1 VVEVRSV
8 LGKVRTRRRPALF
21 AAAAVFCAATTVAVT
36 AAAVPDCP
44 WVGSTAPV
52 ESRVAQVM
60 QRMTF
65 AEKLSMVHGA
75 LHEPTGI
82 VGPIYAG
89 LVPAITRLCIP
100 QLGLLDGP
108 AGSGDGLTGVTQLP
122 APIALAAGWD
132 PDHAHTFG
140 SVIAAEHAG
149 KGANVVLAPALD
161 IVRDPRAGRGFEAFG
176 EDPYLT
182 SKLGAAEVRAVQG
195 LGLIAQ
201 AKHFTA
207 YNQETLRGLP
217 VDDAIVDE
225 RTLQEIYLPPFEAA
239 VTEGG
244 AGSVM
249 CSYNYLN
256 GAQACND
263 PYLLNQ
269 VLKGQWGFPGFV
281 TTDWYAAFGG
291 PAAAN
296 AGLDLQMPD
305 DCFFGPALS
314 TAIGAGRVPQSRLD
328 DMVGRI
334 LRSMFV
340 AGLFDRPAS
349 GAPDAN
355 VTTPEHAAVARDVAA
370 RGMVL
375 LKNSNN
381 VLPIDPT
388 RTRSIAVIG
397 SGGDAGAI
405 TGGGGSSHVVAP
417 YVVTPLAGIRER
429 AGGVT
434 VSYAD
439 GTNPVQTIQAARSAD
454 IAIVFASLMQGEF
467 KDRPTIE
474 LFPTDTAMIELVSRV
489 NPNTVVV
496 LNTGSAVTMPWLGD
510 VAGVLQAWYPGQE
523 YGHAL
528 ADVLFGDVD
537 PSGKLPITFPK
548 SLAQVPARTPLQYPG
563 AGRVEYSEGLAVGYR
578 WYDMERLTPLFPFG
592 FGLSY
597 TNFSVHDLSLGAT
610 TTDDGNVTIGADVT
624 NTGDRAGAEVVQ
636 LYLEHPSGAGEPR
649 RGLRGF
655 SRVFL
660 DPGQTA
666 HVEFAL
672 DARALSVWD
681 ATSHRWRAGAGRYS
695 VRVGSSSRDLP
706 LHASFT
712 LSRELTPG
720 APTPPAIP
728 TPPSSPADELRDSA
742 MCPKDFIAPKVN
754 GVLSITGFPPL
765 ELLGK
770 PVP

>member
-1 VVEVRSV
+1 VLGRVRSP
-8 LGKVRTRRRPALF
+8 RPSAII
-21 AAAAVFCAATTVAVT
+21 AAIGLFCAATTIALT
-36 AAAVPDCP
+36 AAAAPDCP

-52 ESRVAQVM
+52 ESRVAQVTE
-60 QRMTF
+60 QMTF
-65 AEKLSMVHGA
+65 GEKLTMVHGA
-75 LHEPTGI
+75 LHAPTGI

-89 LVPAITRLCIP
+89 LVPANPRLCIP

-132 PDHAHTFG
+132 PDVAHAFG
-140 SVIAAEHAG
+140 SVIASEHAG

-182 SKLGAAEVRAVQG
+182 SRLGVSEVQAVQG

-201 AKHFTA
+201 AKHYAA
-207 YNQETLRGLP
+207 YNQEMFRGFP
-217 VDDAIVDE
+217 MDDTIVDE

-244 AGSVM
+244 VGSVM

-256 GAQACND
+256 GAQACNN
-263 PYLLNQ
+263 PFLLNQ
-269 VLKGQWGFPGFV
+269 VLKGQWGFTGFV

-291 PAAAN
+291 PGAAN

-305 DCFFGPALS
+305 DCFFGPALEK
-314 TAIGAGRVPQSRLD
+314 AIGAGRVPQARLD

-334 LRSMFV
+334 LRSMFT
-340 AGLFDRPAS
+340 AGLFDHPATGS
-349 GAPDAN
+349 PDAT

-375 LKNSNN
+375 LKNSND
-381 VLPIDPT
+381 VLPIDPG
-388 RTRSIAVIG
+388 RTHSIAVIG
-397 SGGDAGAI
+397 SAGDADAI

-429 AGGVT
+429 AGHARVT
-434 VSYAD
+434 YAD
-439 GTNPVQTIQAARSAD
+439 GTNPVRTIQAARSAD
-454 IAIVFASLMQGEF
+454 VAVVFASSMQGEF

-474 LFPTDTAMIELVSRV
+474 LFPTDTATIELVSHV

-496 LNTGSAVTMPWLGD
+496 LNTGSAVTMPWLDD

-548 SLAQVPARTPLQYPG
+548 NLTQVPARTPLQYPG
-563 AGRVEYSEGLAVGYR
+563 VGRVEYSEGLDVGYR
-578 WYDMERLTPLFPFG
+578 WYDQEDIAPLFPFG

-597 TNFSVHDLSLGAT
+597 TSFSVHDLTVDPTA
-610 TTDDGNVTIGADVT
+610 TDDGNVAVAVDVT

-636 LYLEHPSGAGEPR
+636 LYLEHPPDAGEPPKV
-649 RGLRGF
+649 LRGF
-655 SRVFL
+655 RRVAL
-660 DPGQTA
+660 EPGQTA
-666 HVEFAL
+666 HVQFTL
-672 DARALSVWD
+672 DARALAVWD
-681 ATSHRWRAGAGRYS
+681 ATSHRWRAGAGSYT
-695 VRVGSSSRDLP
+695 VHVGDSSRNLP
-706 LHASFT
+706 LRGSFALSQELSPGMPMPPASPVPPT
-712 LSRELTPG
+712 
-720 APTPPAIP
+720 APTD
-728 TPPSSPADELRDSA
+728 TLRDSA
-742 MCPKDFIAPKVN
+742 MCPKDVIAPRVN

-765 ELLGK
+765 EVLGK